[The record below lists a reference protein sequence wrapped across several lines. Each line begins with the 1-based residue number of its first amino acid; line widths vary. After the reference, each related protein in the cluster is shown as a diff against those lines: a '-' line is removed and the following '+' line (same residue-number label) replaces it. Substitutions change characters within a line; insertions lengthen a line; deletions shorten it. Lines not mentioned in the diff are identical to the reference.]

1 MKIEVSVVTPT
12 RDRAPVLARC
22 LGAVGKQSLD
32 PARYEVVV
40 VDDGSTD
47 DTPAVVEAAQRAASC
62 EIRMFRLPQRSGI
75 PAARNLAVR
84 EARGDLIVFVD
95 SDEFAP
101 PTFLAAHLACHLRAG
116 RNVIC
121 RGPVIV
127 THSLDRP
134 FDTRYGILDMST
146 AYFDTDNSSVR
157 REHLFRAGL
166 FDEMFSPYGWEG
178 LDLGFRLRALGLRRV
193 YRRDAPIYHYRPDI
207 SSDALPGLFA
217 KEEERAWTALRFIEK
232 NPTLEARLA
241 VCQTPL
247 HRWMNAVQRGFGT
260 FHEGNAVTW
269 VTRLQ
274 RWGFPGLARILLGGV
289 LRSHYFNCLRSWEAA
304 TTTHGN
310 QRHHPHV

>member
-1 MKIEVSVVTPT
+1 MTIEISVVTPT

-22 LGAVGKQSLD
+22 LAAVGKQSLD

-47 DTPAVVEAAQRAASC
+47 DTPAVVQAAQRAASC
-62 EIRMFRLPQRSGI
+62 TIRMFRLPQRSGI

-116 RNVIC
+116 PNTIC

-157 REHLFRAGL
+157 RENLFRAGL

-247 HRWMNAVQRGFGT
+247 HRWVNAVQRGFGA

-289 LRSHYFNCLRSWEAA
+289 LRSHYFDCLRSWEAA
-304 TTTHGN
+304 TTNGN
-310 QRHHPHV
+310 QRRHPHV